1 MKKLLSLILAAAMAT
16 MLLAGCSSSGS
27 GSASP
32 APSASTPAE
41 STAPASSEPAN
52 EPAGEHVEMVV
63 ATWGGTTS
71 AALKEIV
78 ADFEAENNCT
88 IVFDETSGN
97 ADRLN
102 RLRAQ
107 KDAPEVDVAF
117 LNDSFAVIGNQEG
130 LFSKIDTSIVDNM
143 DQLYDF
149 AIIDEGYAPA
159 YSVTSYGIMYN
170 ADTVENPP
178 KSYKELFEG
187 DYEGRVMMPDMTGTA
202 GPWIA
207 IALTED
213 LGGTQEDITPA
224 IDFMAANK
232 KNIGLFYASGSDVI
246 NGFTTGECDIAVFMD
261 MFLPKLQD
269 SGVNVQWVN
278 AEEGN
283 FSNMTVANVVEG
295 CPHPELAQKLVKYM
309 LEPEVQSMVA
319 AKLNE
324 APVNK
329 NATISE
335 EQDAHMVYG
344 EEEVATLRTF
354 DFNYINSV
362 KADWIEQFQK
372 KVTSN

>member
-1 MKKLLSLILAAAMAT
+1 MKKLLSLVLTAALAA
-16 MLLAGCSSSGS
+16 MLLAGCG
-27 GSASP
+27 GDGGTANTDTP
-32 APSASTPAE
+32 APNTGSSAPTG
-41 STAPASSEPAN
+41 EPEG
-52 EPAGEHVEMVV
+52 EPVEMIV

-88 IVFDETSGN
+88 ILFDETAGN

-107 KDAPEVDVAF
+107 KDAPEIDVAF
-117 LNDSFAVIGNQEG
+117 LNDSFAVIGNEEG
-130 LFSKIDTSIVDNM
+130 LFAEIDTSIVDNL
-143 DQLYDF
+143 DELYDF

-159 YSVTSYGIMYN
+159 YSVTAYGIMYN

-178 KSYKELFEG
+178 KSYRELFEG

-207 IALTED
+207 IALAED
-213 LGGTQEDITPA
+213 LGGSQEDITPA

-232 KNIGLFYASGSDVI
+232 DNIGLFYASGSDVI

-261 MFLPKLQD
+261 MFLPILQG
-269 SGVNVQWVN
+269 SGVNVQWVD

-283 FSNMTVANVVEG
+283 FSNMTVANVVAG

-309 LEPEVQSMVA
+309 LEPETQAMVA
-319 AKLNE
+319 EKLSE

-329 NATISE
+329 NATITE
-335 EQDAHMVYG
+335 EQDAYMMYG
-344 EEEVATLRTF
+344 EEEVASLRTF
-354 DFNYINSV
+354 DFDYINSV
-362 KADWIEQFQK
+362 KAEWIELFQK
-372 KVTSN
+372 NVTSN